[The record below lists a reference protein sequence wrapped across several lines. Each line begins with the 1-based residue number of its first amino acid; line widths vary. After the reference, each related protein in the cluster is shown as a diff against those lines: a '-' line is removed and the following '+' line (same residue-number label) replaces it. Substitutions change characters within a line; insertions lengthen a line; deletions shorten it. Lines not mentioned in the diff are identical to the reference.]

1 MSLIQFSV
9 LRAKISPNQLFQ
21 AIESVIPSEKIT
33 EAILKSNSLE
43 IRERRLT
50 THLIVVLVIA
60 MSFWSTEGIIDVF
73 KNLIV
78 GLSDGWIRLKIRFK
92 IPRRSSIS
100 EARQRVGP
108 SVMTRLFELI
118 VRPLATP
125 CTQGAFLNGLR
136 LMAVDGTVFDVP
148 DTEKNAK
155 VFG

>member
-9 LRAKISPNQLFQ
+9 LTAKISPNQLFQ

-33 EAILKSNSLE
+33 EAISLSNSFE

-60 MSFWSTEGIIDVF
+60 MSFWSNEGIIDVF
-73 KNLIV
+73 KNLV
-78 GLSDGWIRLKIRFK
+78 AGLTDGWIRFKIRLK
-92 IPRRSSIS
+92 TPTSSSIS

-118 VRPLATP
+118 VAL
-125 CTQGAFLNGLR
+125 LEWL
-136 LMAVDGTVFDVP
+136 
-148 DTEKNAK
+148 
-155 VFG
+155 